1 MPEGSVSNK
10 MIICI
15 DIGNTNIKYAIY
27 EGETLCISFRVA
39 TDLKKTSDEY
49 GSQLVN
55 MLKVREIKRDGIT
68 GGIISSVVP
77 SLDYTIERM
86 CHLYLG
92 IEPLRIEP
100 GLKSGLNIRCDDA
113 REVGAD
119 RIVNCVSAIVKY
131 GEEKPMIVIDF
142 GTATT
147 FNIINENNEF
157 IGGVIAPG
165 IKGSLDS
172 LVNGTAKL
180 PRVEIEAP
188 KSIIAKN
195 TITNM
200 QAGIVFGFAGLVEYI
215 VTRIKKELKAPF
227 TKTIATGGFS
237 QVFSKEVSCIDVVD
251 KLLTLEGLK
260 YLYYL
265 NRPEEGGQAPV
276 KA

>member
-1 MPEGSVSNK
+1 

-27 EGETLCISFRVA
+27 EKDELRVSFRVA
-39 TDLKKTSDEY
+39 TDFKKTSDEY
-49 GSQLVN
+49 GEQIIG
-55 MLKVREIKRDGIT
+55 MLAIKGIT
-68 GGIISSVVP
+68 VDDIHGGIVSSVVP
-77 SLDYTIERM
+77 SLDYTIDKM
-86 CHLYLG
+86 CAIYLN
-92 IEPLRIEP
+92 IKPLHIAP

-119 RIVNCVSAIVKY
+119 RIVNCVSAIVHY
-131 GEEKPMIVIDF
+131 GNGKPMIVVDF

-147 FNIINENNEF
+147 FNIISANNEF

-195 TITNM
+195 TVTNM
-200 QAGIVFGFAGLVEYI
+200 QAGIVFGFAGLVEYM
-215 VTRIKKELKAPF
+215 VKRIKKEMNCPDMQ
-227 TKTIATGGFS
+227 TVATGGFS
-237 QVFSKEVSCIDVVD
+237 NVISKEISCIDVVD
-251 KLLTLEGLK
+251 KLLTLKGLK
-260 YLYYL
+260 YLYDL
-265 NRPEEGGQAPV
+265 NQE
-276 KA
+276 

>member
-1 MPEGSVSNK
+1 

-27 EGETLCISFRVA
+27 DKDVLKFSFRVA

-49 GSQLVN
+49 GALLTS
-55 MLKVREIKRDGIT
+55 MLSTNGVAVKELE

-77 SLDYTIERM
+77 SLDYTIDKM
-86 CHLYLG
+86 CDLYLH
-92 IEPLRIEP
+92 ISPLHVAP
-100 GLKSGLNIRCDDA
+100 GLKSDMNIRCDDA

-119 RIVNCVSAIVKY
+119 RIVNCVSAIVGD
-131 GEEKPMIVIDF
+131 GEGVPMIVVDF

-147 FNIINENNEF
+147 FNIISENNEF

-188 KSIIAKN
+188 KSVIAKN
-195 TITNM
+195 TVTNM

-215 VTRIKKELKAPF
+215 VKRIKKELKAPVV
-227 TKTIATGGFS
+227 KTIATGGFS
-237 QVFSKEVSCIDVVD
+237 IVISKEIECIDVVD
-251 KLLTLEGLK
+251 ILLTLKGLK
-260 YLYYL
+260 YLYDL
-265 NRPEEGGQAPV
+265 NTIA
-276 KA
+276 

>member
-1 MPEGSVSNK
+1 

-27 EGETLCISFRVA
+27 EEDTLKVSFRVA

-49 GSQLVN
+49 GAQLTS
-55 MLKVREIKRDGIT
+55 MLASKNIKVDDIT
-68 GGIISSVVP
+68 GGIVSSVVP
-77 SLDYTIERM
+77 SLDYTIDKM
-86 CHLYLG
+86 CALYLG

-119 RIVNCVSAIVKY
+119 RIVNCVSAIVGY
-131 GEEKPMIVIDF
+131 GENKPMIVVDF

-147 FNIINENNEF
+147 VNVISANNEF

-188 KSIIAKN
+188 RSIIAKN
-195 TITNM
+195 TVTNM
-200 QAGIVFGFAGLVEYI
+200 QAGLVFGFAGLVEYI
-215 VTRIKKELKAPF
+215 VKRIKKELK
-227 TKTIATGGFS
+227 TNDVKTIATGGFS
-237 QVFSKEVSCIDVVD
+237 TIIAKEIECIDVVD
-251 KLLTLEGLK
+251 KLLTLKGLK
-260 YLYYL
+260 YLYDL
-265 NRPEEGGQAPV
+265 NTQT
-276 KA
+276 K

>member
-1 MPEGSVSNK
+1 MV
-10 MIICI
+10 ICI
-15 DIGNTNIKYAIY
+15 DIGNTNIKYAVY
-27 EGETLCISFRVA
+27 EGDELKVSFRVS
-39 TDLKKTSDEY
+39 TDFKRTSDEY
-49 GSQLVN
+49 GEQIIG
-55 MLKVREIKRDGIT
+55 MLDIKGISANEIT
-68 GGIISSVVP
+68 GGIVSSVVP
-77 SLDYTIERM
+77 SLDYTIDKM
-86 CHLYLG
+86 CEIYLN
-92 IEPLRIEP
+92 IQPLHIAP

-119 RIVNCVSAIVKY
+119 RIVNCVSAIVGY
-131 GEEKPMIVIDF
+131 GENKPMIVVDF

-147 FNIINENNEF
+147 FNIISENNEF

-195 TITNM
+195 TVTNM

-215 VTRIKKELKAPF
+215 VKRIKKELK
-227 TKTIATGGFS
+227 TSDVKTIATGGFS
-237 QVFSKEVSCIDVVD
+237 TVISKEVECIDVVD
-251 KLLTLEGLK
+251 KLLTLKGLK
-260 YLYYL
+260 YLYDL
-265 NRPEEGGQAPV
+265 NTD

>member
-1 MPEGSVSNK
+1 MV
-10 MIICI
+10 ICM

-27 EGETLCISFRVA
+27 DGDALKFSFRVA

-49 GSQLVN
+49 GALLTS
-55 MLKVREIKRDGIT
+55 MLAANDVEVSELE

-77 SLDYTIERM
+77 SLDYTIDKM
-86 CHLYLG
+86 CEIYLH
-92 IEPLRIEP
+92 IQPLKIAP

-119 RIVNCVSAIVKY
+119 RIVNCVSALVHY
-131 GEEKPMIVIDF
+131 GENIPMIVIDF

-147 FNIINENNEF
+147 FNIINEKNEF
-157 IGGVIAPG
+157 IGGVISPG

-188 KSIIAKN
+188 KSVIAKN
-195 TITNM
+195 TVTNM

-215 VTRIKKELKAPF
+215 VKRIKKELNVPQV
-227 TKTIATGGFS
+227 KTIATGGFS
-237 QVFSKEVSCIDVVD
+237 QVISREIECIDVVD
-251 KLLTLEGLK
+251 KLLTLKGLK
-260 YLYYL
+260 YLYDL
-265 NRPEEGGQAPV
+265 NTAN
-276 KA
+276 K

>member
-1 MPEGSVSNK
+1 

-15 DIGNTNIKYAIY
+15 DIGNTNIKYAVY
-27 EGETLCISFRVA
+27 DKDDLKVSFRVS
-39 TDLKKTSDEY
+39 TDFKRTSDEY
-49 GSQLVN
+49 GEQIIG
-55 MLKVREIKRDGIT
+55 MLDIKGIKAEDIT
-68 GGIISSVVP
+68 GGIVSSVVP
-77 SLDYTIERM
+77 SLDYTIDKM
-86 CHLYLG
+86 CEIYLH
-92 IEPLRIEP
+92 IEPLHIAP

-119 RIVNCVSAIVKY
+119 RIVNCVSAIVGY
-131 GEEKPMIVIDF
+131 GDGTPMIVVDF

-147 FNIINENNEF
+147 FNIISENNEF

-195 TITNM
+195 TVTNM

-215 VTRIKKELKAPF
+215 VKRIKKELKAPVV
-227 TKTIATGGFS
+227 KTIATGGFS
-237 QVFSKEVSCIDVVD
+237 NVISKEIEGIDVVD
-251 KLLTLEGLK
+251 KLLTLKGLK
-260 YLYYL
+260 YLYDL
-265 NRPEEGGQAPV
+265 NAKEE
-276 KA
+276 

>member
-1 MPEGSVSNK
+1 MV
-10 MIICI
+10 ICI
-15 DIGNTNIKYAIY
+15 DIGNTNVKYAIY
-27 EGETLCISFRVA
+27 DKDELKISFRVA
-39 TDLKKTSDEY
+39 TDFRSTSDEY

-55 MLKVREIKRDGIT
+55 MLKIKDIPLSKIT

-77 SLDYTIERM
+77 SLDYTIDKM
-86 CHLYLG
+86 CEVYLN
-92 IEPLRIEP
+92 IRALHIAP

-119 RIVNCVSAIVKY
+119 RLVNCVSAIVEY
-131 GEEKPMIVIDF
+131 GGQGKPMIVIDF

-147 FNIINENNEF
+147 FNIINERSEF
-157 IGGVIAPG
+157 IGGVISPG

-188 KSIIAKN
+188 DSIIAKN
-195 TITNM
+195 TVTNM

-215 VTRIKKELKAPF
+215 VKRIKKELGREDVI
-227 TKTIATGGFS
+227 TIATGGFS
-237 QVFSKEVSCIDVVD
+237 NVISEEITCIDKVD
-251 KLLTLEGLK
+251 KLLTLKGLK

-265 NRPEEGGQAPV
+265 NCPE
-276 KA
+276 K

>member
-1 MPEGSVSNK
+1 

-15 DIGNTNIKYAIY
+15 DVGNTNIKYAIY
-27 EGETLCISFRVA
+27 DQDSLKISFRVA

-49 GSQLVN
+49 GGQLTSMLSANGVN
-55 MLKVREIKRDGIT
+55 VKEIE
-68 GGIISSVVP
+68 GGIVSSVVP
-77 SLDYTIERM
+77 SLDYTIDKM
-86 CHLYLG
+86 CDVYLH
-92 IEPLRIEP
+92 IRPLHIEP

-119 RIVNCVSAIVKY
+119 RIVNCVSAIVSY
-131 GEEKPMIVIDF
+131 GEGVPMIVVDF

-147 FNIINENNEF
+147 FNIINERNEF

-188 KSIIAKN
+188 KSVIAKN
-195 TITNM
+195 TVTNM

-215 VTRIKKELKAPF
+215 VKRIKKELKAPVV
-227 TKTIATGGFS
+227 KTIATGGFS
-237 QVFSKEVSCIDVVD
+237 NVISKEVECIDVVD
-251 KLLTLEGLK
+251 KLLTLKGLK
-260 YLYYL
+260 YLYDL
-265 NRPEEGGQAPV
+265 NS
-276 KA
+276 

>member
-1 MPEGSVSNK
+1 

-27 EGETLCISFRVA
+27 DKDELKFSFRVA
-39 TDLKKTSDEY
+39 TDLKRTSDEY
-49 GSQLVN
+49 GAQLTG
-55 MLKVREIKRDGIT
+55 MLTTKNVAVEDIE
-68 GGIISSVVP
+68 GGIVSSVVP
-77 SLDYTIERM
+77 SLDYTIDKM
-86 CHLYLG
+86 CKLYLN
-92 IEPLRIEP
+92 IEPLRIAP

-119 RIVNCVSAIVKY
+119 RIVNCVSAIVGY
-131 GEEKPMIVIDF
+131 GDGNPMIVIDF

-147 FNIINENNEF
+147 FNIINENNVF

-188 KSIIAKN
+188 KSVIAKN
-195 TITNM
+195 TVTNM

-215 VTRIKKELKAPF
+215 VKRIKKELKAPNA
-227 TKTIATGGFS
+227 KTIATGGFS
-237 QVFSKEVSCIDVVD
+237 NIISKEIECIDVVD
-251 KLLTLEGLK
+251 KLLTLKGLK
-260 YLYYL
+260 YLYDL
-265 NRPEEGGQAPV
+265 NTSEG
-276 KA
+276 K

>member
-1 MPEGSVSNK
+1 

-15 DIGNTNIKYAIY
+15 DIGNTNVKYAIY
-27 EGETLCISFRVA
+27 DGEELKISFRVA
-39 TDLKKTSDEY
+39 TDLKRTSDEY

-55 MLKVREIKRDGIT
+55 MLEIKKISVDDIT

-77 SLDYTIERM
+77 SLDYTIDKM
-86 CHLYLG
+86 CAVYLA
-92 IEPLRIEP
+92 IEPMHVAP
-100 GLKSGLNIRCDDA
+100 GLKSGLNIRCDDT

-119 RIVNCVSAIVKY
+119 RLVNCVSAVKNY
-131 GEEKPMIVIDF
+131 GGQGKPMIVIDF

-147 FNIINENNEF
+147 FNVISANDEF
-157 IGGVIAPG
+157 IGGVISPG

-195 TITNM
+195 TVTNM

-215 VTRIKKELKAPF
+215 VKRIKKELKSADVV
-227 TKTIATGGFS
+227 TVATGGFS
-237 QVFSKEVSCIDVVD
+237 TVISKEIDCIDVVD
-251 KLLTLEGLK
+251 KLLTLKGLK
-260 YLYYL
+260 YLYEL
-265 NRPEEGGQAPV
+265 NCKSEKGGVQL
-276 KA
+276 

>member
-1 MPEGSVSNK
+1 
-10 MIICI
+10 MILCI
-15 DIGNTNIKYAIY
+15 DVGNTNIKYAIFDKD
-27 EGETLCISFRVA
+27 ELKISFRVA

-55 MLKVREIKRDGIT
+55 MLKTMHLKRGEIT
-68 GGIISSVVP
+68 GGITSSVVP
-77 SLDYTIERM
+77 SLDYTIDRM
-86 CHLYLG
+86 CDLYLG
-92 IEPLRIEP
+92 FKPLRIGP
-100 GLKSGLNIRCDDA
+100 GLKTGLNIRCDDA

-119 RIVNCVSAIVKY
+119 RIVNCVSALVKY
-131 GEEKPMIVIDF
+131 GGKQPMIVVDF

-147 FNIINENNEF
+147 FNVISENSEF

-188 KSIIAKN
+188 KSVIAKN
-195 TITNM
+195 TVTNM
-200 QAGIVFGFAGLVEYI
+200 QAGIVFGFAGLVDYI
-215 VTRIKKELKAPF
+215 VAKIKRELN
-227 TKTIATGGFS
+227 TQSVKTVATGGFS
-237 QVFSKEVSCIDVVD
+237 QIISKEISCIDVVD
-251 KLLTLEGLK
+251 KMLTLNGLK

-265 NRPEEGGQAPV
+265 NRPEE

>member
-1 MPEGSVSNK
+1 

-15 DIGNTNIKYAIY
+15 DIGNTNIKYAVYDKDI
-27 EGETLCISFRVA
+27 LRVSFRVS
-39 TDLKKTSDEY
+39 TDFKRTSDEY
-49 GSQLVN
+49 GEQIIG
-55 MLKVREIKRDGIT
+55 MLDIKGIQAKDIT
-68 GGIISSVVP
+68 GGIVSSVVP
-77 SLDYTIERM
+77 SLDYTIDKM
-86 CHLYLG
+86 CEVYLDMKPMH
-92 IEPLRIEP
+92 IAP

-119 RIVNCVSAIVKY
+119 RIVNCVSAIVGY
-131 GEEKPMIVIDF
+131 GEGKPMIVVDF

-147 FNIINENNEF
+147 FNIISANNEF

-188 KSIIAKN
+188 NSIIAKN
-195 TITNM
+195 TVTNM

-215 VTRIKKELKAPF
+215 VKRIKKELK
-227 TKTIATGGFS
+227 TSDVKTIATGGFS
-237 QVFSKEVSCIDVVD
+237 NIISKEIEGIDVVD
-251 KLLTLEGLK
+251 KLLTLKGLK
-260 YLYYL
+260 YLYDL
-265 NRPEEGGQAPV
+265 NAAE

>member
-1 MPEGSVSNK
+1 

-27 EGETLCISFRVA
+27 DKDDLKFSFRVS
-39 TDLKKTSDEY
+39 TDLKRTSDEY
-49 GSQLVN
+49 GEQLTGMLTSQNV
-55 MLKVREIKRDGIT
+55 KTEQIEGAIV
-68 GGIISSVVP
+68 SSVVP
-77 SLDYTIERM
+77 SLDYTIDKM
-86 CHLYLG
+86 CGVYLN
-92 IEPLRIEP
+92 IKPLHVAP

-119 RIVNCVSAIVKY
+119 RIVNCVSAIVGY
-131 GEEKPMIVIDF
+131 GENIPMIVVDF

-147 FNIINENNEF
+147 FNIISENNEF

-188 KSIIAKN
+188 PSIIAKN
-195 TITNM
+195 TVTNM

-215 VTRIKKELKAPF
+215 VKRIKKELKA
-227 TKTIATGGFS
+227 TKVKTIATGGFS
-237 QVFSKEVSCIDVVD
+237 KIISKEIDGIDVVD
-251 KLLTLEGLK
+251 KLLTLKGLK
-260 YLYYL
+260 YLYDL
-265 NRPEEGGQAPV
+265 NNVQ
-276 KA
+276 